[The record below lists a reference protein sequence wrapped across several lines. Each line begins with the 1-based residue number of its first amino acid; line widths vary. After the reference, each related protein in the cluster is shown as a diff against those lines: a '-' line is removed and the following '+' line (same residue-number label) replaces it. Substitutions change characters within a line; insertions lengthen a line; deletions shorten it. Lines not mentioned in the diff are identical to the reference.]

1 MEWITPVTNKTDES
15 YVNVEDI
22 KRLATNLDFICKAL
36 KIGTTVAVPE
46 GFEEKIQQLKNVTT
60 ESIIYKEDFDWINS
74 QITSLVNS
82 YNGFGPDSTEISAP
96 VYSNVSF
103 NYLNEI
109 ERFMDRFKTNMFSKW
124 VLQSNLKLEGM

>member
-22 KRLATNLDFICKAL
+22 KRLATNLDFICKVL

-46 GFEEKIQQLKNVTT
+46 GFDEKIQQLKNVTT

-74 QITSLVNS
+74 RIIDLVDS
-82 YNGFGPDSTEISAP
+82 YN
-96 VYSNVSF
+96 
-103 NYLNEI
+103 
-109 ERFMDRFKTNMFSKW
+109 K
-124 VLQSNLKLEGM
+124 